1 VSAAGR
7 SEPSRKKRPGGD
19 GPGAAARTAATAL
32 YSEVLERK
40 RPLDHLIDPSDGDRA
55 YRALPPRDRRL
66 VHAIVATALRHRGE
80 IAAAL
85 GQMMERKPPKSAG
98 RLSRILEIAAAQI
111 LFMEVADHATVS
123 IAVDQVAADKD
134 ARHFKGLANAVLRR
148 LARDK
153 AAIRAGLDA
162 ARLDTPDWLW
172 QRWTKTYGE
181 AGARKIAEAHLVE
194 PALDLSVKSDAA
206 GWAERLGGIVL
217 PTGSVR
223 FVPSGPVEDLSG
235 YAEGEWW
242 VQDAA
247 AALPAKLLADFA
259 GKRVADLCAAPGGK
273 TAALAAAGANVTAI
287 DISAPRVARLRSN
300 LARLK
305 LIAETVVADIL
316 DWTPGEPFDAVL
328 LDAPCSATGTI
339 RRHPDIALLKK
350 PEDIESLAALQERMI
365 DRAVGMLKPGGI
377 LVFCTCSLE
386 PEEGETQFERALSR
400 YGLTALPIDPAEVGG
415 LAPIITPKGT
425 IQTLPS
431 QLPAANPRLSG
442 LDGFFIGRGRKGR

>member
-1 VSAAGR
+1 
-7 SEPSRKKRPGGD
+7 
-19 GPGAAARTAATAL
+19 
-32 YSEVLERK
+32 
-40 RPLDHLIDPSDGDRA
+40 
-55 YRALPPRDRRL
+55 
-66 VHAIVATALRHRGE
+66 
-80 IAAAL
+80 
-85 GQMMERKPPKSAG
+85 
-98 RLSRILEIAAAQI
+98 
-111 LFMEVADHATVS
+111 
-123 IAVDQVAADKD
+123 
-134 ARHFKGLANAVLRR
+134 VLRR

-153 AAIRAGLDA
+153 AAIRGGLDA